1 MPVNGD
7 ISMSGGTPS
16 LKRGDGYYFPN
27 HLSEVTHTSLVPRE
41 SGFLPIPILCRFK
54 QAGSFLEGKQSPYVA
69 YERLRRRIL
78 IHGIARSVG
87 T

>member
-16 LKRGDGYYFPN
+16 LKRGDEYYFAN
-27 HLSEVTHTSLVPRE
+27 HPSEVTHTSLVPRE
-41 SGFLPIPILCRFK
+41 CGFLPLPIVCRFK

-69 YERLRRRIL
+69 YERLRGRIL
-78 IHGIARSVG
+78 IHGIPRPAG